1 MTIPTREQDDKLVE
15 ALALL
20 CRGVSI
26 SETARRVNKGRRN
39 LRTALRKVLTEDLA
53 HDDPAIVLPRYPKII
68 VESYVA

>member
-1 MTIPTREQDDKLVE
+1 MKATREQDDKLVE

-26 SETARRVNKGRRN
+26 SETARRVNKGRPN

-53 HDDPAIVLPRYPKII
+53 HDDRDSVLPAYPRSII
-68 VESYVA
+68 ESVGP